1 MSGAVLVC
9 ALQLQ
14 HDIAGAI
21 TLEPCIGDRWAL
33 ASITVIM

>member
-1 MSGAVLVC
+1 MNSSGDMTMCVVPVAIG

-21 TLEPCIGDRWAL
+21 AL
-33 ASITVIM
+33 PVPASFWR